1 MSDMQIQQV
10 LAQMRAL
17 AERAGPG
24 GQGAFNVGAAA
35 RSAVGSLSA
44 PGATAGAGAPG
55 ATFSTLLRESLADVN
70 NAQRVADRQSARFV
84 AGAPDVSLPEV
95 MVSVQKASLELEAV
109 TQVRNRLIAAYQ
121 EIMNMPV

>member
-17 AERAGPG
+17 ADRVGHSPAG
-24 GQGAFNVGAAA
+24 GAASSVGAIGANAA
-35 RSAVGSLSA
+35 
-44 PGATAGAGAPG
+44 GAAGAP
-55 ATFSTLLRESLADVN
+55 AAKFSTLLRESLGEVN
-70 NAQRVADRQSARFV
+70 AAQRVADQQSARFV

>member
-17 AERAGPG
+17 AERAGHSS
-24 GQGAFNVGAAA
+24 GAGAGVGAGAAA
-35 RSAVGSLSA
+35 GTNALRG
-44 PGATAGAGAPG
+44 GAGLGTPQASG
-55 ATFSTLLRESLADVN
+55 TSFSNLLRESLAEVNDV
-70 NAQRVADRQSARFV
+70 QRVADQQSARFV
-84 AGAPDVSLPEV
+84 AGAADVSLPEV